1 MLALLFFATV
11 LHPVHE
17 TVTEVEWN
25 VETGRLE
32 VAVRLHALDEQW
44 IRRQQDREA
53 NVEDVAMAYVKKHIR
68 LNVDADTTSPSRDV
82 YHWVGREEDG
92 AQVWWY
98 FEVTPANGEEPKSLR
113 QTMLFE
119 HEKSYIN
126 RVVYLSREPKLA
138 QSLSIAKPV
147 IDLINKP
154 SKEPANK

>member
-1 MLALLFFATV
+1 MITFLLFVAL

-44 IRRQQDREA
+44 IRRQHDREA
-53 NVEDVAMAYVKKHIR
+53 DVEDVAMAYAKKHVR
-68 LNVDADTTSPSRDV
+68 LNIDADTATPTQDE

-98 FEVTPANGEEPKSLR
+98 LEIVLVGGQEPKSLR